1 MLVVIMTASISEI
14 KNASVSSVNLC
25 FEFNLFFSFSL
36 SLAKISNAGFVR
48 NPAPSACAA

>member
-1 MLVVIMTASISEI
+1 MLVVIITASISEI
-14 KNASVSSVNLC
+14 KNASVSSANLC

-48 NPAPSACAA
+48 NPAPPECVA